1 MEKVVLCVDDD
12 EDSVYLLKRAMDEA
26 GPAYS
31 MQVASDGEIAIEYLK
46 GCGKF
51 RDREAHPLPCLVLL
65 DLKLPRTPGLEVLKW
80 IRREAGLKISVVV
93 LSSSQNELDISTAYQ
108 FGANGYLVKPSDYEH
123 LLEMAKMI
131 AGFWLM
137 QNITSAEITGEVQLA
152 SLVNL

>member
-31 MQVASDGEIAIEYLK
+31 MQVASDGEMAIDYFK
-46 GCGKF
+46 GSGNF
-51 RDREAHPLPCLVLL
+51 QDREAHPLPCLVLL
-65 DLKLPRTPGLEVLKW
+65 DLKLPRTPGLGVLKW
-80 IRREAGLKISVVV
+80 IRKEAGLSVPVII
-93 LSSSQNELDISTAYQ
+93 LSSSQNEVDISAAYQ
-108 FGANGYLVKPSDYEH
+108 LGANAYLVKPSDYER

-137 QNITSAEITGEVQLA
+137 QNVTPAA
-152 SLVNL
+152 K